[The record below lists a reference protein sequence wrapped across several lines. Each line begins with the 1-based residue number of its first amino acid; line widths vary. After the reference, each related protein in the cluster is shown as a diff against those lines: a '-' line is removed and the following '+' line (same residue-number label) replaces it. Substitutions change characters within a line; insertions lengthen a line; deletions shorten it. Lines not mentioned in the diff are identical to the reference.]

1 MLDRM
6 RIARPRWLAGLAVL
20 VALPLGPC
28 ARAAS
33 AEDDPFGPG
42 LPPPKKRPGDGGFRF
57 APPDDTA
64 PPSSPTGPATPPTG
78 PKGAKAPAGAND
90 PVSLLIRQ
98 LATWPGQD
106 GVKAAES
113 LLLTGPDVVDPL
125 LRALDK
131 GDPSCRPGAAWVL
144 GKAGSPVHVPAILR
158 AAAERQSGNRLE
170 VFFEAAYELD
180 AALTKKWLFSFL
192 TLDRPMFRQRATE
205 FLAERV
211 TPEDRPRIDGLV
223 NAPARQGAVRIAGLE
238 LLSRLKATDAED
250 RLVDALGDPYPDVA
264 KRATA
269 ILAEA
274 SSPALVLRL
283 NRLVREADARQRAYA
298 TLAIVE
304 VCRRERRN
312 AFERETVTALAGRR
326 GLLHPDR
333 LPRAASA
340 VGLGWGGADVP
351 DPTIAGLLDS
361 DVVSVL
367 IETVGGDH
375 FLDYNSLVEPIFVTL
390 RRLSGL
396 ELSSSAKPWAQW
408 WQENLGTFH
417 ARRTL
422 SGVPDADLPHARI
435 VFETL
440 DAEGRRRRASFV
452 AEGGDPVEDAYILPV
467 AGFQALVGG
476 LEDAGLFQEGDD
488 QRVLTDEHLA
498 VKVGVFNQER
508 RLVVVPSK
516 EDARYET
523 LRGRMDAL
531 EEGSAWQRY
540 RDADEFP
547 DAGVWRKRQTELFS
561 TAEADVRRV
570 TLIHMI
576 AFAFDDLPSDAAR
589 HEALDHLERLGANDL
604 SDAEA
609 RHLLAWATSSKAFGS
624 VEARVTQRLAALRR
638 PELAEPLVEALTQSA
653 SPAAQEELAVILSD
667 AGPLRIREGFADP
680 RSAVRS
686 AAAVAAS
693 RLLSG
698 PLAKDETVRARLGA
712 VFEQGLRA
720 LLVDPDSLV
729 RVRAASSLAILGD
742 ATMLGKLQELYGDG
756 DTTVRLAVAEGL
768 GRIGGPSVQPL
779 LVRIVGEVGPQ
790 AAPIRAAALEA
801 MARTGNREFA
811 RILQFYMLNDAD
823 AGVQQAAEAA
833 LVSMASEEAQQVLVD
848 ALTNGTVEG
857 PKRARLLRALGR
869 FEGPAVRETL
879 GRFLEDADVAVV
891 NQAAL
896 GLARQTEGVA
906 VPYLVQILKRPE
918 EPLRPNALE
927 ALQELTST
935 TMLVQ
940 GYEAN
945 ADQYEMWYRAHRK
958 VGDRAWYRDA
968 LTRRGYDTTSLAG
981 YAQGEND
988 LKGVPILLKAL
999 RDEDPVIRRNADVAL
1014 RRVSGV
1020 AFGRV
1025 ERTTSREDASA
1036 VADRWADWW
1045 SRQPESSK

>member
-1 MLDRM
+1 MLHVM
-6 RIARPRWLAGLAVL
+6 RIVRLCVLAALLAGFAVPAGLAPRL
-20 VALPLGPC
+20 
-28 ARAAS
+28 AS
-33 AEDDPFGPG
+33 AADDPVAPG
-42 LPPPKKRPGDGGFRF
+42 LPPPKKRPGEGGFRF
-57 APPDDTA
+57 APPDDPASPSGPDTPAGEPPPRKGSKPA
-64 PPSSPTGPATPPTG
+64 P
-78 PKGAKAPAGAND
+78 GAND
-90 PVSLLIRQ
+90 PVSVLIRQ
-98 LATWPGQD
+98 LSTWPGQD

-113 LLLTGPDVVDPL
+113 LLLMGPDAVEPL
-125 LRALDK
+125 LRSLDK
-131 GDPSCRPGAAWVL
+131 GDPACRPGAAWVL

-211 TPEDRPRIDGLV
+211 STEDRPRIDGLV

-238 LLSRLKATDAED
+238 LLSRLKASDAQE
-250 RLVDALGDPYPDVA
+250 RLIDALGDPYPDVA
-264 KRATA
+264 KRATS
-269 ILAEA
+269 ILATSA
-274 SSPALVLRL
+274 DPALVVRL

-298 TLAIVE
+298 TLALVE
-304 VCRRERRN
+304 VCRRERKN
-312 AFERETVTALAGRR
+312 AFERETVTALSGRR

-340 VGLGWGGADVP
+340 VGLAWGGADVP
-351 DPTIAGLLDS
+351 DPSIASLLDS

-375 FLDYNSLVEPIFVTL
+375 FLDYHSLVEPIFVTL

-422 SGVPDADLPHARI
+422 SGVPDADLPHARV

-452 AEGGDPVEDAYILPV
+452 AEGGDPVEGAYILPV
-467 AGFQALVGG
+467 PGFQALVGG
-476 LEDAGLFQEGDD
+476 LEDAGLFQEADD
-488 QRVLTDEHLA
+488 QRTLTDEHLA

-508 RLVVVPSK
+508 RLLLSPSR
-516 EDARYET
+516 EDPRFET
-523 LRGRMDAL
+523 LRGRLDAL
-531 EEGSAWQRY
+531 EDVSAWQHY
-540 RDADEFP
+540 RDVDEFP
-547 DAGVWRKRQTELFS
+547 DAEVWRKRQTELFS
-561 TAEADVRRV
+561 TAESEVRRV

-576 AFAFDDLPSDAAR
+576 AFSFDDLPSDAAR
-589 HEALDHLERLGANDL
+589 HEALDHLDRLGAQDL
-604 SDAEA
+604 SDPEA
-609 RHLLAWATSSKAFGS
+609 RHLLAWATSAKAFGS

-638 PELAEPLVEALTQSA
+638 AELAEPLVEALAQSA
-653 SPAAQEELAVILSD
+653 SPAAQDELARILSD
-667 AGPLRIREGFADP
+667 AGPVRIREGFADP

-686 AAAVAAS
+686 AAATAAS
-693 RLLSG
+693 QLLSG

-720 LLVDPDSLV
+720 LLVDPAPLV
-729 RVRAASSLAILGD
+729 RVRAAGSLAILGD
-742 ATMLGKLQELYGDG
+742 ATMLGKLQELYRDG
-756 DTTVRLAVAEGL
+756 DTGVRIAVAEGL

-779 LVRIVGEVGPQ
+779 LVRIVGEVGPH

-801 MARTGNREFA
+801 MARTGNRDFA

-833 LVSMASEEAQQVLVD
+833 LVSMASGYAEQVLVD
-848 ALTNGTVEG
+848 ALVNDTVEG

-869 FEGPAVRETL
+869 FEGPVVRETL
-879 GRFLEDADVAVV
+879 GRYLEDPDVHVV
-891 NQAAL
+891 DQAAL
-896 GLARQTEGVA
+896 GLARQNEGVA
-906 VPYLVQILKRPE
+906 VPYLVAILRRPE
-918 EPLRPNALE
+918 EPLRPNALD

-945 ADQYEMWYRAHRK
+945 ADQYETWYRAHRK

-968 LTRRGYDTTSLAG
+968 LTRRGYDTAALAG
-981 YAQGEND
+981 YAQGETD
-988 LKGVPILLKAL
+988 RKGVPVLLKAL
-999 RDEDPVIRRNADVAL
+999 RDEDAVIRRNADVAL
-1014 RRVSGV
+1014 RRISGV
-1020 AFGRV
+1020 AFGRI
-1025 ERTTSREDASA
+1025 ERTTSRDEASA
-1036 VADRWADWW
+1036 IADRWVDWW
-1045 SRQPESSK
+1045 ARQPEAAR

>member
-1 MLDRM
+1 MLTRM
-6 RIARPRWLAGLAVL
+6 RIDRLRLCLALVVAAGLHVVSA
-20 VALPLGPC
+20 PRP
-28 ARAAS
+28 AA
-33 AEDDPFGPG
+33 AEGDPFGPG

-57 APPDDTA
+57 APPDDQ
-64 PPSSPTGPATPPTG
+64 PATPPPASPPSA
-78 PKGAKAPAGAND
+78 PKSGKPAPVAND
-90 PVSLLIRQ
+90 PVATLVRQ
-98 LATWPGQD
+98 LSTWPGQD

-113 LLLTGPDVVDPL
+113 LLLMGPDAVDPL

-131 GDPSCRPGAAWVL
+131 GDPACRPGAAWVL

-192 TLDRPMFRQRATE
+192 TLDRPVFRQRATE

-211 TPEDRPRIDGLV
+211 TPDDRPRIDGLV

-238 LLSRLKATDAED
+238 LLARLKAADAQD

-264 KRATA
+264 KRATS
-269 ILAEA
+269 ILATTGDA
-274 SSPALVLRL
+274 ALAARL

-298 TLAIVE
+298 TLALVE
-304 VCRRERRN
+304 LCRRERRN
-312 AFERETVTALAGRR
+312 VFERETVMSLAGRR
-326 GLLHPDR
+326 GLVHPDR
-333 LPRAASA
+333 LSRAASA
-340 VGLGWGGADVP
+340 VGLAWGGADVP
-351 DPTIAGLLDS
+351 DPAIASLLDG

-375 FLDYNSLVEPIFVTL
+375 FLDYNSLVEPIFAAL

-396 ELSSSAKPWAQW
+396 ELSSSARPWAQW

-422 SGVPDADLPHARI
+422 SGVPEADLPHARV
-435 VFETL
+435 VFEAL
-440 DAEGRRRRASFV
+440 DAEGRRRRVTFV
-452 AEGGDPVEDAYILPV
+452 PEGGDAVPDAYVLPV
-467 AGFQALVGG
+467 PGFQALVGG
-476 LEDAGLFQEGDD
+476 LEDAGLFQDADD
-488 QRVLTDEHLA
+488 QRTLTEEHLA
-498 VKVGVFNQER
+498 VRVGVFNQER
-508 RLVVVPSK
+508 RLVLTPSK
-516 EDARYET
+516 EDGRYET
-523 LRGRMDAL
+523 LRARLDAL
-531 EEGSAWQRY
+531 AEGSAWQRY

-547 DAGVWRKRQTELFS
+547 DAEVWRKRQTEIFS

-570 TLIHMI
+570 TLLHMI
-576 AFAFDDLPSDAAR
+576 AFSFDDLPSDADR
-589 HEALDHLERLGANDL
+589 HEALDHLERLGPQDL

-609 RHLLAWATSSKAFGS
+609 QHLLAWATASKAFGS

-638 PELAEPLVEALTQSA
+638 PELAEPLVEALAQSA
-653 SPAAQEELAVILSD
+653 APAAQEELARILSD
-667 AGPLRIREGFADP
+667 AGPVRIREGFADP

-693 RLLSG
+693 VLLSG

-720 LLVDPDSLV
+720 LLVDPDRLV
-729 RVRAASSLAILGD
+729 RVRAAGSLAILGD
-742 ATMLGKLQELYGDG
+742 ATMLGKLQEIYGEG
-756 DTTVRLAVAEGL
+756 DTNVRIAVAEAL
-768 GRIGGPSVQPL
+768 GRVGGPSVQPL

-801 MARTGNREFA
+801 MARTGNKDFA

-823 AGVQQAAEAA
+823 AGVQQAAETA
-833 LVSMASEEAQQVLVD
+833 LVSMASADALQVLAD
-848 ALTNGTVEG
+848 ALTSGAVEG
-857 PKRARLLRALGR
+857 PKRARLLRALGA
-869 FEGPAVRETL
+869 FDGPVVRETL
-879 GRFLEDADVAVV
+879 GRFLEDSDVHVV
-891 NQAAL
+891 DQAAL

-906 VPYLVQILKRPE
+906 VPYLVAILRRPE
-918 EPLRPNALE
+918 EPLRPNALD

-945 ADQYEMWYRAHRK
+945 ADQYEVWYRAHRK

-968 LTRRGYDTTSLAG
+968 LTRRGYDTTSLEG
-981 YAQGEND
+981 YVQGEAD
-988 LKGVPILLKAL
+988 RKGVPVLLKAL
-999 RDEDPVIRRNADVAL
+999 RDEDAVIRRNADVAL
-1014 RRVSGV
+1014 RRISGV
-1020 AFGRV
+1020 AFGRI
-1025 ERTTSREDASA
+1025 ERNTPRDEAASI
-1036 VADRWADWW
+1036 ADRWADWW
-1045 SRQPESSK
+1045 SRQPEASR